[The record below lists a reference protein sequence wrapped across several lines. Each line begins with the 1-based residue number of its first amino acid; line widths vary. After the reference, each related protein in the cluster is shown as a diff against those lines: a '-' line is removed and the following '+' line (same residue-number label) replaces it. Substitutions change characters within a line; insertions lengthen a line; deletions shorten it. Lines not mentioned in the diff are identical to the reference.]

1 VPKNITKFFFEDFT
15 IGQEFE
21 GKGITLTEASIIE
34 FALSY
39 DPQPF
44 HIDAQAAEQSPFE
57 GLIASGFQTIAIT
70 FRSFWETGV
79 MAYCGA
85 GGGGIDTV
93 KWHKPVRPGDTITTT
108 ATVLEVIPSRS
119 KPEQGIVRM
128 RYEGS
133 NQKGDKVITVEIPQI
148 MKRAPQI

>member
-1 VPKNITKFFFEDFT
+1 
-15 IGQEFE
+15 
-21 GKGITLTEASIIE
+21 
-34 FALSY
+34 
-39 DPQPF
+39 
-44 HIDAQAAEQSPFE
+44 
-57 GLIASGFQTIAIT
+57 
-70 FRSFWETGV
+70 

-108 ATVLEVIPSRS
+108 ATVLEIIPSKS

>member
-1 VPKNITKFFFEDFT
+1 MTKTMTKFFFEDFAK
-15 IGQEFE
+15 GQEFE

-44 HIDAQAAEQSPFE
+44 HIDVEAGEQSSFD

-70 FRSFWETGV
+70 FRSFWESGV

-85 GGGGIDTV
+85 GGGGIDIV
-93 KWHKPVRPGDTITTT
+93 KWHKPVRPGDTIKTI
-108 ATVLEVIPSRS
+108 ATVLEVIPSSS

-128 RYEGS
+128 RYEGN
-133 NQKGDKVITVEIPQI
+133 NQKGERVITVEIPQI
-148 MKRAPQI
+148 MKRAPRV